1 MSTYRNNQSMKDTL
15 IAIPVY
21 NESRY
26 VDDILT
32 AVSEYNSNI
41 LVVNDG
47 SDDGTDKLLKR
58 YKSTKVITHKTNEG
72 YGQSLIDA
80 FEFAKGRGYGWI
92 ITMDC
97 DHQHQPSCIPQFFER
112 IEKDDVDIIS
122 GSRYLLSTDP
132 ENVPADR
139 LRINHCITALLNSA
153 LRIDITDAFCGFKAY
168 GVSALK
174 KLKLTEKGYGL
185 PLQLWIQAA
194 FAQFRITEI
203 PVPLI
208 YHNQKRNFGGL
219 LGLPRYRMRY
229 YMDVIEKELAVYG
242 YKDTEKLVC
251 P

>member
-1 MSTYRNNQSMKDTL
+1 MSTHRNKQIMEDSL
-15 IAIPVY
+15 VAIPVY
-21 NESRY
+21 NESMY
-26 VDDILT
+26 VADILT
-32 AVSEYNSNI
+32 AVSKYHSNI

-47 SDDGTDKLLKR
+47 SNDGTDELLKEHN
-58 YKSTKVITHKTNEG
+58 SINVITHKTNEG

-80 FEFAKGRGYGWI
+80 FEFARGRDYDWI

-97 DHQHQPSCIPQFFER
+97 DYQHQPSCIPQFLEA
-112 IEKDDVDIIS
+112 IEKADVDIIS
-122 GSRYLLSTDP
+122 GSRYLLSRDP

-139 LRINHCITALLNSA
+139 LRINRCITALLNSA

-168 GVSALK
+168 RVTALE

-194 FAQFRITEI
+194 FAQLRITET

-208 YHNQKRNFGGL
+208 YHDPERNFSGL
-219 LGLPRYRMRY
+219 LELPRYRLQY
-229 YMDVIEKELAVYG
+229 YMDIIEKELAQYG
-242 YKDTEKLVC
+242 CKDTENLIC